1 MISEIHTQ
9 LQTRI
14 AHIMIVNKEELGAIR
29 TGRATPALLEGI
41 KANVYG
47 GTILSLRELASI
59 STDGPINLLVSPFDV
74 SVIKDVEKAITTSPL
89 GLSTRLEGKTLRVMV
104 PALSTEQREKMNKLV
119 SQKVEEAIEM
129 GRKDRDDARKKV
141 RALFEAKSIS
151 EDEKYAAE
159 KEIDIS
165 AKEFSDKLDEIK
177 KKKQEQIMSI

>member
-1 MISEIHTQ
+1 MISEIHSQ

-14 AHIMIVNKEELGAIR
+14 AHILTVNKEELGAIR

-47 GTILSLRELASI
+47 GTILTLRELASI
-59 STDGPINLLVSPFDV
+59 STDGPINLLVSPFDE

-119 SQKVEEAIEM
+119 SQKIEEAIEM

-159 KEIDIS
+159 KEIDDKVKKLNIELEEVKMKKTREIS
-165 AKEFSDKLDEIK
+165 EV
-177 KKKQEQIMSI
+177 